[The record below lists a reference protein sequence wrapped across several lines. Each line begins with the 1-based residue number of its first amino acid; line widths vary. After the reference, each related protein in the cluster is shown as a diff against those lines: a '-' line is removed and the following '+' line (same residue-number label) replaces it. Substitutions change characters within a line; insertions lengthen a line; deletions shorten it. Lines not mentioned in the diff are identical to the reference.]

1 MENTENDTDFL
12 LNKDKSNKIEE
23 YHSVSN
29 RAEIRKQATH
39 DGDDGYYD
47 CDEKQS
53 GKQSNVR
60 TLKGVLDAFLR
71 GVADVASATC
81 CVQLLE
87 LNMFRSGIPLIA
99 YVTGIL
105 INRKRK

>member
-1 MENTENDTDFL
+1 MQRETDYL
-12 LNKDKSNKIEE
+12 LKKDKGDKIEQ
-23 YHSVSN
+23 YHSVNN
-29 RAEIRKQATH
+29 RAEIRKLGTH
-39 DGDDGYYD
+39 DDDDGYYD

-71 GVADVASATC
+71 GVADVASATR

-87 LNMFRSGIPLIA
+87 LDVSRSGIPLIA

-105 INRKRK
+105 INRKGK